1 MKKYRIIKK
10 YRIYLYCGSAMLI
23 SEIWKQWCLTW
34 MIGDGRYN
42 WWHFPF
48 QLCSIPMYVCLLIP
62 FVKSEK
68 VRGNLFHFLMD
79 FGLLAGIFTFFD
91 TTGLHYPYFP
101 LTIHS
106 YVWHIVL
113 IILGLYTGF
122 RGKEEKT
129 NSPFTGSAFIY
140 LSCCLFATIFNLVLY
155 KNGPI
160 NMFYISPHYLMTQ
173 KVFCYITEYF
183 GNTAGILSY
192 IASTVLGAWIIHC
205 LWRHY
210 DAIRQ

>member
-79 FGLLAGIFTFFD
+79 FGLLAGILEEKKKKQT
-91 TTGLHYPYFP
+91 PP
-101 LTIHS
+101 LRAVHS
-106 YVWHIVL
+106 YICPAVFL
-113 IILGLYTGF
+113 QQ
-122 RGKEEKT
+122 
-129 NSPFTGSAFIY
+129 Y
-140 LSCCLFATIFNLVLY
+140 LTW
-155 KNGPI
+155 
-160 NMFYISPHYLMTQ
+160 FYIKTDQLICFISVHTTL
-173 KVFCYITEYF
+173 
-183 GNTAGILSY
+183 
-192 IASTVLGAWIIHC
+192 
-205 LWRHY
+205 
-210 DAIRQ
+210 